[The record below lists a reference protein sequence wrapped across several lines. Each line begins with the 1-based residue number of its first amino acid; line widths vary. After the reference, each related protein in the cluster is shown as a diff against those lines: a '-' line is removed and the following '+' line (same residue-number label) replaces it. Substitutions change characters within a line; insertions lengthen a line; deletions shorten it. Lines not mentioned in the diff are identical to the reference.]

1 MNREIVRAGL
11 LIGSLMVVTG
21 IPLLFIVPPGSAE
34 QVITLFTMLIG
45 IVFLTA
51 LVLFVRINQR

>member
-1 MNREIVRAGL
+1 MNREILRAGL

-34 QVITLFTMLIG
+34 QVITLFTVLIG